1 MAVCIDIS
9 KLENPAKIK
18 MCNFLR
24 PLKHLRRNS
33 FRCFTYDGVLR
44 AVAGHQLSIIGAQ
57 TTNNLSLR
65 RGPPAESVHN
75 NNNNN
80 NDTYNKNEQ
89 QQHQQEQQAPLCCQF
104 KMIKQTN
111 INPLQVD
118 ACGCRLMALS
128 DSPATL
134 ESFRSDPIRS
144 EPNRTDPIPSRD
156 LSLSLGLWDC
166 GNVPRP
172 ASPSFPHIQ
181 KDTRLATA

>member
-1 MAVCIDIS
+1 
-9 KLENPAKIK
+9 

-144 EPNRTDPIPSRD
+144 EPNRTDHIPSRD

-166 GNVPRP
+166 GTVGMCHGLRRRRFPTFRKTLALPRLKCCSRP
-172 ASPSFPHIQ
+172 
-181 KDTRLATA
+181 